1 MSDLGSFSDFEPRP
15 ANSVDPSAAD
25 MRRLHR
31 HVGFVPTG
39 DIRNERGRRDSRHR
53 TERVVGRRLSPVR
66 VLCAWLCVGD
76 LMAELIATGAT
87 NLPNELFRVDRF
99 CWPLTEVRQVHQ
111 VRGWRFVRRYP
122 TGLGMRPQA
131 AIRPTA
137 FKITALALGGL
148 HQREQSSG
156 GPSEAQSSL
165 AQTSLGSRLP

>member
-1 MSDLGSFSDFEPRP
+1 
-15 ANSVDPSAAD
+15 
-25 MRRLHR
+25 
-31 HVGFVPTG
+31 
-39 DIRNERGRRDSRHR
+39 
-53 TERVVGRRLSPVR
+53 
-66 VLCAWLCVGD
+66 
-76 LMAELIATGAT
+76 MAELIATGAT
-87 NLPNELFRVDRF
+87 NLPNESFRVDRF

-137 FKITALALGGL
+137 FNITALALGGL

-156 GPSEAQSSL
+156 GPSEVQSSL